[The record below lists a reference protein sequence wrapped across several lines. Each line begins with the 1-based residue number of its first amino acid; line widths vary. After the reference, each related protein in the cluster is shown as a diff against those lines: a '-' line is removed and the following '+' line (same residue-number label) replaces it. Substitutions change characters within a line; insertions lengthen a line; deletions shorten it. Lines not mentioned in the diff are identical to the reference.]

1 MERRELFRIIA
12 AGAVAGSQA
21 SAQHQHEAAAAVDYT
36 AYQPRFFTAA
46 EYQTVDR
53 LCELIIPADDQSP
66 GAHQAQTRFYIDTVL
81 HYSDPQSQQRW
92 RAGLRAVDSAAQAG
106 FGKPFAE
113 CGAPQ
118 QDALVA
124 RMAQHEGAPEN
135 ELERF
140 FGPLKRMTVESYALS
155 EVGARQGF
163 GYKGDTSLTE
173 FPGCTHPEHKR

>member
-12 AGAVAGSQA
+12 ASAVAGSQG
-21 SAQHQHEAAAAVDYT
+21 SAQHRHETGAVVDYA

-46 EYQTVDR
+46 EYETLDR
-53 LCELIIPADDQSP
+53 LCEIIIPADGHSP
-66 GAHQAQTRFYIDTVL
+66 GAHQAQARFYIDTVL
-81 HYSDPQSQQRW
+81 HYGDPQTQQRW
-92 RAGLRAVDSAAQAG
+92 RAGLKAVEDVAQAG
-106 FGKPFAE
+106 FGKRFAE
-113 CGAPQ
+113 CGGQQ
-118 QDALVA
+118 QDAIVA

-140 FGPLKRMTVESYALS
+140 FGPLKRMTVEGYALS

-173 FPGCTHPEHKR
+173 FPGCTHPEHV